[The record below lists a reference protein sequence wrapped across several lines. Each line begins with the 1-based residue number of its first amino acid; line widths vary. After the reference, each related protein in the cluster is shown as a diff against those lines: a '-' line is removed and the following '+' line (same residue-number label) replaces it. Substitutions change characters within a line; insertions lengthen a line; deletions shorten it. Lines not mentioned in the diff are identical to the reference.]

1 MYEKESFKDGL
12 MNSVIRKQLVVFNN
26 NNGQF
31 GYNEGKIVVSSVND
45 FFLKNLGIVP
55 KQIKVACDLSLVFL
69 APSAKEKE
77 KLLKDIL
84 LIAGGIGGIAAILG
98 GIGMAAGWGAG
109 VIAKIIAWFAG
120 TSMSGPLGWII
131 GGITLATIVG
141 YFYFKKED
149 GATEA
154 EKFEKILIGGLD
166 KAIDEIWAE
175 HGIKLS
181 GVNFQ

>member
-1 MYEKESFKDGL
+1 MNEKESFKDGL
-12 MNSVIRKQLVVFNN
+12 MNRVIKKQLVVFNN

-45 FFLKNLGIVP
+45 FFFEKLGIVP

-77 KLLKDIL
+77 ILLKDIL
-84 LIAGGIGGIAAILG
+84 LMAGGIGGVAAILG

-109 VIAKIIAWFAG
+109 VIQTIITWFTG
-120 TSMSGPLGWII
+120 TSMSGPFGWII
-131 GGITLATIVG
+131 GGVTLVTIVG
-141 YFYFKKED
+141 YFYFKKGD

-154 EKFEKILIGGLD
+154 EKFEEVLIGGLD

>member
-1 MYEKESFKDGL
+1 

-45 FFLKNLGIVP
+45 FFLKNLGIIP

-69 APSAKEKE
+69 APSVKEKK

-84 LIAGGIGGIAAILG
+84 LMAGGIGGVAAILG

-109 VIAKIIAWFAG
+109 LIARFIAWCVG
-120 TSMSGPLGWII
+120 TSWSGPIGWII
-131 GGITLATIVG
+131 GGVTLATLAS

-149 GATEA
+149 GATDA
-154 EKFEKILIGGLD
+154 EKFEEVLIGGLD
-166 KAIDEIWAE
+166 KAVDEIWAE

-181 GVNFQ
+181 GVDFQ